1 MADGSSSDFNALD
14 GICHQKHN
22 GPGTGAMIE
31 VEGTEEFEAE
41 MKTKPW
47 RDIRARRFSPR
58 TLKEI
63 DRAVE
68 NELLEMD
75 LKELREAAGKT
86 QEELAEALKK
96 AQSEISRIESR
107 SD

>member
-1 MADGSSSDFNALD
+1 
-14 GICHQKHN
+14 
-22 GPGTGAMIE
+22 
-31 VEGTEEFEAE
+31 

-47 RDIRARRFSPR
+47 REIRAQKFSPQK
-58 TLKEI
+58 LEEI

-68 NELLEMD
+68 DELLEMD

-107 SD
+107 SDYPSPRCSGMWPRSAANSRSWPALATGGFASAHCRRSRLRC